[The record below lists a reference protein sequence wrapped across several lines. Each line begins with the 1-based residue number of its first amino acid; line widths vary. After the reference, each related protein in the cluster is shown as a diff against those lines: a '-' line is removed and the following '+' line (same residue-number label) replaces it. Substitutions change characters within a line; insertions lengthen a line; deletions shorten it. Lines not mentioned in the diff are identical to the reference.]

1 MEAAPCGEAN
11 VSLSLTV
18 SGSSLYMRVAF
29 GFLYVPP
36 QKSLQTVV
44 LKGERA
50 LALSVVIGCLLA
62 QDVPPNQKPHE
73 SS

>member
-1 MEAAPCGEAN
+1 
-11 VSLSLTV
+11 
-18 SGSSLYMRVAF
+18 MRVAF

-36 QKSLQTVV
+36 QKSLQAVV

>member
-1 MEAAPCGEAN
+1 
-11 VSLSLTV
+11 
-18 SGSSLYMRVAF
+18 MRVAF

-50 LALSVVIGCLLA
+50 LALSVVIGGLLA
-62 QDVPPNQKPHE
+62 QDEPPNQKPHE